1 MAELSEENI
10 VLANK
15 IAQRIKFLRKKFC
28 GPKQADFIRK
38 YNIEKQLISRWENP
52 IKIDPKTGI
61 KKGRGITIYSVN
73 TFCSTIGISLKEFF
87 DDEIFLKK

>member
-10 VLANK
+10 ILANK
-15 IAQRIKFLRKKFC
+15 ISQRIKFLREKTC
-28 GPKQADFIRK
+28 GPKQADFIKK

-52 IKIDPKTGI
+52 IKIDPNTGR

-73 TFCSTIGISLKEFF
+73 VFCKTIGISLKDFF
-87 DDEIFLKK
+87 DDEIF